1 MKKAFLIILI
11 LKVGITTTFAQSG
24 WTKEKDNFFIKLDYQ
39 FYNSTDFNNLN
50 GTAIQT
56 DEFRQKTF
64 LLYGEYGLSNKFSF
78 NAYLPLIRFNA
89 YQNTETVSG
98 IGDLKLELKYA
109 LSKGKLPIALSIA
122 PELPTGPKNLFAKSK
137 INSFDEINLP
147 TGDGEFNVWTT
158 AAISHSFYPKPIYIS
173 AFTSFN
179 YRTSFGNRDFQN
191 QLLSGVEGG
200 YKFFGKLWLSGKLS
214 VLNGLG
220 AKPQFADF
228 IRGDGTTYTGLS
240 VNSAYQVGKHYA
252 INFQYFKP
260 TSFVV
265 NSRNNYDANTFSIG
279 VSYSKK

>member
-50 GTAIQT
+50 GTSIQT

-64 LLYGEYGLSNKFSF
+64 LLYGEYGLSSKFSL

-122 PELPTGPKNLFAKSK
+122 PELPTGSKNLFAKSK

-200 YKFFGKLWLSGKLS
+200 YKFFDKLWLSGKLS

-228 IRGDGTTYTGLS
+228 IRGDGNTYTGLS

-252 INFQYFKP
+252 INFQYFTP